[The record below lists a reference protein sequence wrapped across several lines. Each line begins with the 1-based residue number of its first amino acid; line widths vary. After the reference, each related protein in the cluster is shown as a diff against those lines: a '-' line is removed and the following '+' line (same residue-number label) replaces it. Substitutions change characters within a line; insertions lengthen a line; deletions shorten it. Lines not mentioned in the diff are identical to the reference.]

1 MDAKPLP
8 HRDRFE
14 VRGTYLNSAYTH
26 PMSKASADAMAA
38 YIDARMVNGLAD
50 GYNMMDDRNQAKAL
64 FARLI
69 NCDADELCWVP
80 STMVGE
86 NLIATGLDLVGRRA
100 HVVTDAAH
108 FEGSLYM
115 YEQLRRAGVEV
126 TVLPLQDNGIDL
138 EQLEQAIRPDTRLV
152 ALSLVSALNGF
163 QHDLKAV
170 CALAH
175 AKGALVFADIIQ
187 AAGTVAIDVRDSGVD
202 FCACSTYKWLMGD
215 FGVGFLYVRRDRLEQ
230 LRQSQY
236 GYRQLTRFGSNFLP
250 FEPPAAEPFSFE
262 HGAGAGARFEVGTLG
277 NAAVAALRVS
287 LTYLLDTGVQAIQA
301 HRAPMMAR
309 LQDAL
314 PGAGFIPLTRRD
326 SAGPI
331 AAFAWR
337 DAMALQPR
345 LRDAGINIQLY
356 AHRLRV
362 SPSVF
367 NSMDDIEKLI
377 DVLTHH

>member
-1 MDAKPLP
+1 MTIKPLP

-14 VRGTYLNSAYTH
+14 VRGTFLNSAYTH
-26 PMSKASADAMAA
+26 PMSRASADAMAT
-38 YIDARMVNGLAD
+38 YVDSRMANGLAD

-86 NLIATGLDLVGRRA
+86 NLITAGLDLAGRRA

-138 EQLEQAIRPDTRLV
+138 DQLEQAVRPDTRLV

-175 AKGALVFADIIQ
+175 ARGALVFADIIQ
-187 AAGTVAIDVRDSGVD
+187 AAGAVPIDVRDSGVD
-202 FCACSTYKWLMGD
+202 FCACST
-215 FGVGFLYVRRDRLEQ
+215 
-230 LRQSQY
+230 
-236 GYRQLTRFGSNFLP
+236 
-250 FEPPAAEPFSFE
+250 
-262 HGAGAGARFEVGTLG
+262 
-277 NAAVAALRVS
+277 
-287 LTYLLDTGVQAIQA
+287 
-301 HRAPMMAR
+301 
-309 LQDAL
+309 
-314 PGAGFIPLTRRD
+314 
-326 SAGPI
+326 
-331 AAFAWR
+331 
-337 DAMALQPR
+337 
-345 LRDAGINIQLY
+345 
-356 AHRLRV
+356 
-362 SPSVF
+362 
-367 NSMDDIEKLI
+367 
-377 DVLTHH
+377 